1 MHTIRK
7 ALLLLCNL
15 ESTGSYLINRHMK
28 HKISPILYIAGIFL
42 LFATCTRH
50 PHASALLQQ
59 TDSLLHHNQPDSVL
73 QLLFALKDE
82 TSLSETERMK
92 LVWNKAMAH
101 YQLEMSLL
109 EDSLLCQAVTYYR
122 KQTTDTAQL
131 LDTYLLEGM
140 YLRWKEANDEAIAVF
155 DKGIALAIS
164 RKDTTNML
172 ILQRKKLEVLYK
184 QSRFLECKTMI
195 EDMLCIA
202 HKLPVKEHYQM
213 VYSLALVSQ
222 LGGDT
227 SNINC
232 PEEGFQ
238 LALKAGDTLFAHH
251 ILRNYGC
258 MLVGAHKYKEAITQ
272 FQRLIRLNPDFLPY
286 AVQLS
291 LAEIYINLGKND
303 SAFYYLDK
311 AAKSMDKEQKLDKD
325 QIMLPFKSLYYLMNA
340 ALNERM
346 GLPFSGLVFR
356 RYCDSITEDLKDKH
370 NTALRQQET
379 RAQLQQ
385 RNYELIIS
393 RQQMELRIAV
403 VVSLLLGVILALI
416 ILYQQ
421 NLKKEERT
429 IHRLSKELQ
438 KYSKQLKDNEV
449 LIAQNNENIQE
460 LQMQLS
466 TQKASEQEA
475 QLSLIEQMEEQNRQL
490 SLANQ
495 DLQQQIEA
503 HWLQLKS
510 APLKTPHLQELTTEI
525 LQLKEREEQLTEQV
539 IASHPLVAELRRKPR
554 FLQSADLSQLSI
566 LTDKV
571 YAHFTKRIA
580 ENFPNLTELDLQICI
595 LIKLGFSVSQIA
607 IFTAVSSSSVSQQ
620 KSRMKKRI
628 LQQKSGVFTE
638 GETLDSWLHRF

>member
-1 MHTIRK
+1 
-7 ALLLLCNL
+7 
-15 ESTGSYLINRHMK
+15 MK
-28 HKISPILYIAGIFL
+28 HKIKPILYIAGILL
-42 LFATCTRH
+42 LFATCTRQ
-50 PHASALLQQ
+50 PHASALLRQ
-59 TDSLLHHNQPDSVL
+59 TDSLLHRHQPDSAL
-73 QLLFALKDE
+73 QLLFNIKDE
-82 TSLSETERMK
+82 TSLPEAERMK

-109 EDSLLCQAVTYYR
+109 EDSLLYQAIAYYR
-122 KQTTDTAQL
+122 QQPTDTARL

-140 YLRWKEANDEAIAVF
+140 YLRWKEANDEAITVF

-172 ILQRKKLEVLYK
+172 VLQRKKLEVLYK
-184 QSRFLECKTMI
+184 QSRFLECKAMI
-195 EDMLCIA
+195 EDMLRIA

-227 SNINC
+227 SNIDC
-232 PEEGFQ
+232 PEKGFQ
-238 LALKAGDTLFAHH
+238 LALEAGDTLFAHH
-251 ILRNYGC
+251 ILRNHGC
-258 MLVGAHKYKEAITQ
+258 MLVGAHRYREAIAQ

-311 AAKSMDKEQKLDKD
+311 AAQSMDKEQKQKKD
-325 QIMLPFKSLYYLMNA
+325 QIMLSFKSLYYQMQS

-346 GLPFSGLVFR
+346 GLPYSGQVFR

-385 RNYELIIS
+385 RNYELIIN
-393 RQQMELRIAV
+393 R
-403 VVSLLLGVILALI
+403 
-416 ILYQQ
+416 QQ
-421 NLKKEERT
+421 NLKKKERT
-429 IHRLSKELQ
+429 IRRLSSELQ

-449 LIAQNNENIQE
+449 LMAQNNESIQE

-475 QLSLIEQMEEQNRQL
+475 QLSLIKQLEEQNRQL
-490 SLANQ
+490 NLANQ
-495 DLQQQIEA
+495 NLQHQIEA
-503 HWLQLKS
+503 HWKQLKS
-510 APLKTPHLQELTTEI
+510 APLKTPHLQELTTEM
-525 LQLKEREEQLTEQV
+525 LRLKEREEALTGQLIST
-539 IASHPLVAELRRKPR
+539 HPLVAELRSKPR
-554 FLQSADLSQLSI
+554 FLQPEDFVRIATLVNKI
-566 LTDKV
+566 
-571 YAHFTKRIA
+571 YPHFTERLT
-580 ENFPNLTELDLQICI
+580 ETFPNLTELDQQLCI

-607 IFTAVSSSSVSQQ
+607 VFMAVSPTSVSQQ

-628 LQQKSGVFTE
+628 LQQKTDSFTE
-638 GETLDSWLHRF
+638 GETLDLWLHRF

>member
-1 MHTIRK
+1 
-7 ALLLLCNL
+7 
-15 ESTGSYLINRHMK
+15 MK
-28 HKISPILYIAGIFL
+28 HKIKPILYIAGILL
-42 LFATCTRH
+42 LFATCTGQ

-59 TDSLLHHNQPDSVL
+59 TDSLLHRHQPDSAL
-73 QLLFALKDE
+73 QLLFNIKDE
-82 TSLSETERMK
+82 TSLPEAERMK

-109 EDSLLCQAVTYYR
+109 EDSLLYQAIAYYR
-122 KQTTDTAQL
+122 QQSTDTARL

-140 YLRWKEANDEAIAVF
+140 YLRWKEANDEAITVF

-172 ILQRKKLEVLYK
+172 VLQRKKLEVLYK
-184 QSRFLECKTMI
+184 QSRFLECKAMI
-195 EDMLCIA
+195 EDMLRIA

-227 SNINC
+227 SNIDC
-232 PEEGFQ
+232 PEKGFQ
-238 LALKAGDTLFAHH
+238 LALEAGDTLFAHH
-251 ILRNYGC
+251 ILRNHGD
-258 MLVGAHKYKEAITQ
+258 MLVGAHRYREAIAQ

-311 AAKSMDKEQKLDKD
+311 AAQSMDKEQKLKKD
-325 QIMLPFKSLYYLMNA
+325 RIMLSFKSSYYQMQS

-346 GLPFSGLVFR
+346 GLPYSGQIFV
-356 RYCDSITEDLKDKH
+356 RYCDSIAKDLKDKH

-385 RNYELIIS
+385 RNYELIIN

-416 ILYQQ
+416 VLYQQ
-421 NLKKEERT
+421 NLKKKERT
-429 IHRLSKELQ
+429 IRRLSSELQ

-449 LIAQNNENIQE
+449 LMAQNNESIQE

-466 TQKASEQEA
+466 TQKSSEQEA
-475 QLSLIEQMEEQNRQL
+475 QLSLIRQLEEQNRQL
-490 SLANQ
+490 NLANQ
-495 DLQQQIEA
+495 NLQHQIEA
-503 HWLQLKS
+503 HWKQLKS
-510 APLKTPHLQELTTEI
+510 VPLKTPHLQELTTEM
-525 LQLKEREEQLTEQV
+525 LRLKEREEALTGQLIST
-539 IASHPLVAELRRKPR
+539 HPLVAELRSKPR
-554 FLQSADLSQLSI
+554 FLQPEDFVRIATLVNKI
-566 LTDKV
+566 
-571 YAHFTKRIA
+571 YPHFTERLTEA
-580 ENFPNLTELDLQICI
+580 FPNLTELDQQLCI

-607 IFTAVSSSSVSQQ
+607 VFMAVSPTSVSQQ
-620 KSRMKKRI
+620 KSRMKKLI
-628 LQQKSGVFTE
+628 LQQKTDSFTE
-638 GETLDSWLHRF
+638 GETLDLWLHRF

>member
-1 MHTIRK
+1 
-7 ALLLLCNL
+7 
-15 ESTGSYLINRHMK
+15 MK
-28 HKISPILYIAGIFL
+28 HKIKPILYIAGILL
-42 LFATCTRH
+42 LFATCIRQ

-59 TDSLLHHNQPDSVL
+59 TDSLLHHHQPDSAL
-73 QLLFALKDE
+73 QLLFNIKDE
-82 TSLSETERMK
+82 TSLPEAERMK

-109 EDSLLCQAVTYYR
+109 EDSLLYQAIAYYR
-122 KQTTDTAQL
+122 QQSTDTARL

-140 YLRWKEANDEAIAVF
+140 YLRWKEANDEAITVF

-172 ILQRKKLEVLYK
+172 VLQRKKLEVLYK
-184 QSRFLECKTMI
+184 QSRFLECKAMI
-195 EDMLCIA
+195 EDMLRIA

-227 SNINC
+227 SNIDC
-232 PEEGFQ
+232 PEKGFQ
-238 LALKAGDTLFAHH
+238 LALEAGDTLFAHH
-251 ILRNYGC
+251 ILRNHGD
-258 MLVGAHKYKEAITQ
+258 MLVEAHRYREAIAQ
-272 FQRLIRLNPDFLPY
+272 FQRLIHLNPDFLPY

-291 LAEIYINLGKND
+291 LAGIYINLGKND

-311 AAKSMDKEQKLDKD
+311 AAQSMDKEQKLKKD
-325 QIMLPFKSLYYLMNA
+325 RIMLSFKSSYYQMQS

-346 GLPFSGLVFR
+346 GLPYSGQIFV
-356 RYCDSITEDLKDKH
+356 RYCDSIAKDLKDKH

-385 RNYELIIS
+385 RNYELIIN

-416 ILYQQ
+416 VLYQQ
-421 NLKKEERT
+421 NLKKKERT
-429 IHRLSKELQ
+429 IRRLSSELQ

-449 LIAQNNENIQE
+449 LMAQNNESIQE

-466 TQKASEQEA
+466 TQKASEQEV
-475 QLSLIEQMEEQNRQL
+475 QLSLIKQLEEQNRQL
-490 SLANQ
+490 NLANQ
-495 DLQQQIEA
+495 NLQHQIEA
-503 HWLQLKS
+503 HWKQLKS
-510 APLKTPHLQELTTEI
+510 VPLKTPHLQELTTEM
-525 LQLKEREEQLTEQV
+525 LRLKEREEALTGQLIST
-539 IASHPLVAELRRKPR
+539 HPLVAELRTKPR
-554 FLQSADLSQLSI
+554 FLQPEDFARIATLVNKI
-566 LTDKV
+566 
-571 YAHFTKRIA
+571 YPHFTERLTEA
-580 ENFPNLTELDLQICI
+580 FPNLTELDQQLCI

-607 IFTAVSSSSVSQQ
+607 VFMAVSPTSVSQQ

-628 LQQKSGVFTE
+628 LQQKTDSFTE
-638 GETLDSWLHRF
+638 GETLDLWLHRF

>member
-1 MHTIRK
+1 
-7 ALLLLCNL
+7 
-15 ESTGSYLINRHMK
+15 MK
-28 HKISPILYIAGIFL
+28 HKIKPILYIAGILL
-42 LFATCTRH
+42 LFATCIRQ

-59 TDSLLHHNQPDSVL
+59 TDSLLHHHQPDSAL
-73 QLLFALKDE
+73 QLLFNIKDE
-82 TSLSETERMK
+82 TSLPEAERMK

-109 EDSLLCQAVTYYR
+109 EDSLLYQAIAYYR
-122 KQTTDTAQL
+122 QQSTDTVRL

-140 YLRWKEANDEAIAVF
+140 YLRWKEANDEAITVF

-164 RKDTTNML
+164 GKDTTNML
-172 ILQRKKLEVLYK
+172 VLQRKKLEVLYK
-184 QSRFLECKTMI
+184 QSRFLECKAMI
-195 EDMLCIA
+195 EDMLRIA

-227 SNINC
+227 SNIDC
-232 PEEGFQ
+232 PEKGFQ
-238 LALKAGDTLFAHH
+238 LALEAGDTLFAHH
-251 ILRNYGC
+251 ILRNHGD
-258 MLVGAHKYKEAITQ
+258 MLVEAHRYREAIAQ

-311 AAKSMDKEQKLDKD
+311 AAQSMDKEQKLKKD
-325 QIMLPFKSLYYLMNA
+325 RIMLPFKSSYYQMQS

-346 GLPFSGLVFR
+346 GLPYSGQIFV
-356 RYCDSITEDLKDKH
+356 RYCDSIAKDLKDKH
-370 NTALRQQET
+370 NTALWQQET

-385 RNYELIIS
+385 RNYELIIN

-416 ILYQQ
+416 VLYQQ
-421 NLKKEERT
+421 NLKKKERT
-429 IHRLSKELQ
+429 IRRLSSELQ

-449 LIAQNNENIQE
+449 LMAQNNESIQE

-475 QLSLIEQMEEQNRQL
+475 QLSLIRQLEEQNRQL
-490 SLANQ
+490 NLANQ
-495 DLQQQIEA
+495 NLQHQIEA
-503 HWLQLKS
+503 HWKQLKS
-510 APLKTPHLQELTTEI
+510 VPLKTPHLQELTTEM
-525 LQLKEREEQLTEQV
+525 LRLKEREEALTGQLIST
-539 IASHPLVAELRRKPR
+539 HPLVAELRSKPR
-554 FLQSADLSQLSI
+554 FLQPEDFVRIATLVNKI
-566 LTDKV
+566 
-571 YAHFTKRIA
+571 YPHFTERLTEA
-580 ENFPNLTELDLQICI
+580 FPNLTELDQQLCI

-607 IFTAVSSSSVSQQ
+607 VFMAVSPTSVSQQ

-628 LQQKSGVFTE
+628 LQQKTDSFTE
-638 GETLDSWLHRF
+638 GETLDLWLHRF

>member
-1 MHTIRK
+1 
-7 ALLLLCNL
+7 
-15 ESTGSYLINRHMK
+15 MK
-28 HKISPILYIAGIFL
+28 HKIKPILYIAGILL
-42 LFATCTRH
+42 LFATCIRQ

-59 TDSLLHHNQPDSVL
+59 TDSLLHHHQPDSAL
-73 QLLFALKDE
+73 QLLFNIKDE
-82 TSLSETERMK
+82 TSLPEAERMK

-109 EDSLLCQAVTYYR
+109 EDSLLYQAIAYYR
-122 KQTTDTAQL
+122 QQSTDTARL

-140 YLRWKEANDEAIAVF
+140 YLRWKEANDEAITVF

-172 ILQRKKLEVLYK
+172 VLQRKKLEVLYK
-184 QSRFLECKTMI
+184 QSRFLECKAMI
-195 EDMLCIA
+195 EDMLRIA

-227 SNINC
+227 SNIDC
-232 PEEGFQ
+232 PEKGFQ
-238 LALKAGDTLFAHH
+238 LALEAGDTLFAHH
-251 ILRNYGC
+251 ILRNHGD
-258 MLVGAHKYKEAITQ
+258 MLVEAHRYREAIAQ

-311 AAKSMDKEQKLDKD
+311 AAQSMDKEQKLKKD
-325 QIMLPFKSLYYLMNA
+325 RIMLSFKSSYYQMQS

-346 GLPFSGLVFR
+346 GLPYSGQIFV
-356 RYCDSITEDLKDKH
+356 RYCDSIAKDLKDKH

-385 RNYELIIS
+385 RNYELIIN

-416 ILYQQ
+416 VLYQQ
-421 NLKKEERT
+421 NLKKKERT
-429 IHRLSKELQ
+429 IRRLSSELQ

-449 LIAQNNENIQE
+449 LMAQNNESIQE

-466 TQKASEQEA
+466 TQKSSKQEA
-475 QLSLIEQMEEQNRQL
+475 QLSLIKQLEEQNRQL
-490 SLANQ
+490 NLANQ
-495 DLQQQIEA
+495 NLQHQIEA
-503 HWLQLKS
+503 HWKQLKS
-510 APLKTPHLQELTTEI
+510 VPLKTPHLQELTTEM
-525 LQLKEREEQLTEQV
+525 LRLKEREEALTGQLIST
-539 IASHPLVAELRRKPR
+539 HPLVAELRTKPR
-554 FLQSADLSQLSI
+554 FLQPEDFARIATLVNKI
-566 LTDKV
+566 
-571 YAHFTKRIA
+571 YPHFTERLTEA
-580 ENFPNLTELDLQICI
+580 FPNLTELDQQLCI

-607 IFTAVSSSSVSQQ
+607 VFMAVSPTSVSQQ

-628 LQQKSGVFTE
+628 LQQKTDSFTE
-638 GETLDSWLHRF
+638 GETLDLWLHRF

>member
-1 MHTIRK
+1 
-7 ALLLLCNL
+7 
-15 ESTGSYLINRHMK
+15 MK
-28 HKISPILYIAGIFL
+28 HKIKPILYIAGILL
-42 LFATCTRH
+42 LFATCTGQ

-59 TDSLLHHNQPDSVL
+59 TDSLLHHHQPDSAL
-73 QLLFALKDE
+73 QLLFNIKDE
-82 TSLSETERMK
+82 TSLPEAERMK

-109 EDSLLCQAVTYYR
+109 EDSLLYQAIAYYR
-122 KQTTDTAQL
+122 QHPTDTVRL

-140 YLRWKEANDEAIAVF
+140 YLRWKEANDEAITVF

-172 ILQRKKLEVLYK
+172 VLQRKKLEVLYK
-184 QSRFLECKTMI
+184 QSRFLECKAMI
-195 EDMLCIA
+195 EDMLRIA

-213 VYSLALVSQ
+213 IYSLALVSQ

-227 SNINC
+227 SNIDC
-232 PEEGFQ
+232 PEKGFQ
-238 LALKAGDTLFAHH
+238 LALEAGDTLFAHH
-251 ILRNYGC
+251 ILRNHGD
-258 MLVGAHKYKEAITQ
+258 MLVEAHRYREAIAQ

-311 AAKSMDKEQKLDKD
+311 AAQSMDKEQKLKKD
-325 QIMLPFKSLYYLMNA
+325 RIMLSFKSSYYQMQS

-346 GLPFSGLVFR
+346 GLPYSGQIFV
-356 RYCDSITEDLKDKH
+356 RYCDSIAKDLKDKH

-403 VVSLLLGVILALI
+403 IVSLLLGVILALI
-416 ILYQQ
+416 VLYQQ
-421 NLKKEERT
+421 NLKKKERT
-429 IHRLSKELQ
+429 IHRLSSELQ

-449 LIAQNNENIQE
+449 LMAQNNESIQE

-475 QLSLIEQMEEQNRQL
+475 QLSLIKQLEEQNRQL
-490 SLANQ
+490 NLANQ
-495 DLQQQIEA
+495 NLQHQIEA
-503 HWLQLKS
+503 HWKQLKS
-510 APLKTPHLQELTTEI
+510 VPLKTPHLQELTTEM
-525 LQLKEREEQLTEQV
+525 LRLKEREEALTGQLIST
-539 IASHPLVAELRRKPR
+539 HPLVAELRSKPR
-554 FLQSADLSQLSI
+554 FLQPEDFARIATLVNKI
-566 LTDKV
+566 
-571 YAHFTKRIA
+571 YPHFTERLTEA
-580 ENFPNLTELDLQICI
+580 FPNLTELDQQLCC

-607 IFTAVSSSSVSQQ
+607 VFMAVSPTSVSQQ

-628 LQQKSGVFTE
+628 LQQKTDSFTE
-638 GETLDSWLHRF
+638 GETLDLWLHRF

>member
-1 MHTIRK
+1 
-7 ALLLLCNL
+7 
-15 ESTGSYLINRHMK
+15 MK
-28 HKISPILYIAGIFL
+28 HKIKPILSIAGILL
-42 LFATCTRH
+42 LFATCTRQ
-50 PHASALLQQ
+50 PHASALLRQ
-59 TDSLLHHNQPDSVL
+59 TDSLLHRHQPDSAL
-73 QLLFALKDE
+73 QLLFNIKDE
-82 TSLSETERMK
+82 TSLPEAERMK

-109 EDSLLCQAVTYYR
+109 EDSLLYQAIAYYR
-122 KQTTDTAQL
+122 QQSTDTVRL

-140 YLRWKEANDEAIAVF
+140 YLRWKEANDEAITVF

-172 ILQRKKLEVLYK
+172 VLQRKKLEVLYK
-184 QSRFLECKTMI
+184 QSRFLECKAMI
-195 EDMLCIA
+195 EDMLRIA

-227 SNINC
+227 SNIDC
-232 PEEGFQ
+232 PEKGFQ
-238 LALKAGDTLFAHH
+238 LALEAGDTLFAHH
-251 ILRNYGC
+251 ILRNHGC
-258 MLVGAHKYKEAITQ
+258 MLVGAHRYREAIAQ

-311 AAKSMDKEQKLDKD
+311 AAQSMDKEQKQKKD
-325 QIMLPFKSLYYLMNA
+325 QIMLSFKSLYYQMQS

-346 GLPFSGLVFR
+346 GLPYSGQVFR

-385 RNYELIIS
+385 RNYELIIN

-403 VVSLLLGVILALI
+403 IVSLLLGVILALI
-416 ILYQQ
+416 VLYQQ
-421 NLKKEERT
+421 NLKKKERT
-429 IHRLSKELQ
+429 IRRLSSELQ

-449 LIAQNNENIQE
+449 LMAQNNESIQE

-466 TQKASEQEA
+466 TQKASEQKA
-475 QLSLIEQMEEQNRQL
+475 QLSLIKQLEEQNQQL
-490 SLANQ
+490 NLANQ
-495 DLQQQIEA
+495 NLQHQIKA
-503 HWLQLKS
+503 HWKQLKS
-510 APLKTPHLQELTTEI
+510 VPLKTPHLQELTTEM
-525 LQLKEREEQLTEQV
+525 LRLKEREEALTGQLIST
-539 IASHPLVAELRRKPR
+539 HPLVAELRSKPR
-554 FLQSADLSQLSI
+554 FLQPEDFVRIATLVNKI
-566 LTDKV
+566 
-571 YAHFTKRIA
+571 YPHFTERLTEA
-580 ENFPNLTELDLQICI
+580 FPNLTELDQQLCI

-607 IFTAVSSSSVSQQ
+607 VFMAVSPSSVSQQ

-628 LQQKSGVFTE
+628 LQQKTDSFTE
-638 GETLDSWLHRF
+638 GETLDLWLHRF

>member
-1 MHTIRK
+1 
-7 ALLLLCNL
+7 
-15 ESTGSYLINRHMK
+15 MK
-28 HKISPILYIAGIFL
+28 HKIKPILYIAGILL
-42 LFATCTRH
+42 LFATCIRQ

-59 TDSLLHHNQPDSVL
+59 TDSLLHHHQPDSAL
-73 QLLFALKDE
+73 QLLFNIKDE
-82 TSLSETERMK
+82 TSLPEAERMK

-109 EDSLLCQAVTYYR
+109 EDSLLYQAIAYYR
-122 KQTTDTAQL
+122 QQSTDTVRL

-140 YLRWKEANDEAIAVF
+140 YLRWKEANDEAITVF

-164 RKDTTNML
+164 RKGTTNML
-172 ILQRKKLEVLYK
+172 VLQRKKLEVLYK
-184 QSRFLECKTMI
+184 QSRFLECKAMI
-195 EDMLCIA
+195 EDMLRIA

-227 SNINC
+227 SNIDC
-232 PEEGFQ
+232 PEKGFQ
-238 LALKAGDTLFAHH
+238 LALEAGDTLFAHH
-251 ILRNYGC
+251 ILRNHGD
-258 MLVGAHKYKEAITQ
+258 MLIGAHRYREAIAQ
-272 FQRLIRLNPDFLPY
+272 FQRLIHLNPDFLPY

-311 AAKSMDKEQKLDKD
+311 AAQSMDKEQKLKKD
-325 QIMLPFKSLYYLMNA
+325 RIMLSFKSSYYQMQS

-346 GLPFSGLVFR
+346 GLPYSGQIFV
-356 RYCDSITEDLKDKH
+356 RYCDSIAKDLKDKH

-385 RNYELIIS
+385 RNYELIIN

-416 ILYQQ
+416 VLYQQ
-421 NLKKEERT
+421 NLKKKERT
-429 IHRLSKELQ
+429 IRRLSSELQ

-449 LIAQNNENIQE
+449 LMAQNNESIQE

-466 TQKASEQEA
+466 TQKSSKQEA
-475 QLSLIEQMEEQNRQL
+475 QLSLIKQLEEQNRQL
-490 SLANQ
+490 NLANQ
-495 DLQQQIEA
+495 NLQHQIEA
-503 HWLQLKS
+503 HWKQLKS
-510 APLKTPHLQELTTEI
+510 VPLKTPHLQELTTEM
-525 LQLKEREEQLTEQV
+525 LRLKEREEALTGQLIST
-539 IASHPLVAELRRKPR
+539 HPLVAELRTKPR
-554 FLQSADLSQLSI
+554 FLQPEDFARIATLVNKI
-566 LTDKV
+566 
-571 YAHFTKRIA
+571 YPHFTERLTEA
-580 ENFPNLTELDLQICI
+580 FPNLTELDQQLCI

-607 IFTAVSSSSVSQQ
+607 VFMAVSPTSVSQQ

-628 LQQKSGVFTE
+628 LQQKTDSFTE
-638 GETLDSWLHRF
+638 GETLDLWLHRF

>member
-1 MHTIRK
+1 
-7 ALLLLCNL
+7 
-15 ESTGSYLINRHMK
+15 MK
-28 HKISPILYIAGIFL
+28 HKIKPILYIAGILL
-42 LFATCTRH
+42 LFATCIRQ

-59 TDSLLHHNQPDSVL
+59 TDSLLHHHQPDSAL
-73 QLLFALKDE
+73 QLLFNIKDE
-82 TSLSETERMK
+82 TSLPEAERMK

-109 EDSLLCQAVTYYR
+109 EDSLLYQAIAYYR
-122 KQTTDTAQL
+122 QQSTDTARL

-140 YLRWKEANDEAIAVF
+140 YLRWKEANDEAITVF

-172 ILQRKKLEVLYK
+172 VLQRKKLEVLYK
-184 QSRFLECKTMI
+184 QSRFLECKAMI
-195 EDMLCIA
+195 EDMLRIA

-227 SNINC
+227 SNIDC
-232 PEEGFQ
+232 PEKGFQ
-238 LALKAGDTLFAHH
+238 LALEAGDTLFAHH
-251 ILRNYGC
+251 ILRNHGC
-258 MLVGAHKYKEAITQ
+258 MLVGAHRYREAIAQ

-311 AAKSMDKEQKLDKD
+311 AAQSMDKEQKQKKD
-325 QIMLPFKSLYYLMNA
+325 QIMLSFKSLYYQMQS

-346 GLPFSGLVFR
+346 GLPYSGQIFV
-356 RYCDSITEDLKDKH
+356 RYCDSIAKDLKDKH

-385 RNYELIIS
+385 RNYELIIN

-403 VVSLLLGVILALI
+403 VVSLLLGVILTLI
-416 ILYQQ
+416 VLYQQ
-421 NLKKEERT
+421 NLKKKERT
-429 IHRLSKELQ
+429 IRRLSSELQ

-449 LIAQNNENIQE
+449 LMAQNNESIQE

-475 QLSLIEQMEEQNRQL
+475 QLSLIRQLEEQNRQL
-490 SLANQ
+490 NLANQ
-495 DLQQQIEA
+495 NLQHQIEA
-503 HWLQLKS
+503 HWKQLKS
-510 APLKTPHLQELTTEI
+510 VPLKTPHLQELTTEM
-525 LQLKEREEQLTEQV
+525 LRLKEREEALTGQLIST
-539 IASHPLVAELRRKPR
+539 HPLVAELRSKPR
-554 FLQSADLSQLSI
+554 FLQPEDFVRIATLVNKI
-566 LTDKV
+566 
-571 YAHFTKRIA
+571 YPHFTERLTEA
-580 ENFPNLTELDLQICI
+580 FPNLTELDQQLCC

-607 IFTAVSSSSVSQQ
+607 VFMAVSPSSVSQQ

-628 LQQKSGVFTE
+628 LQQKTDSFTE
-638 GETLDSWLHRF
+638 GETLDLWLHRF

>member
-1 MHTIRK
+1 
-7 ALLLLCNL
+7 
-15 ESTGSYLINRHMK
+15 MK
-28 HKISPILYIAGIFL
+28 HKIKPILYIAGILL
-42 LFATCTRH
+42 LFATCIRQ

-59 TDSLLHHNQPDSVL
+59 TDSLLHHHQPDSAL
-73 QLLFALKDE
+73 QLLFNIKDE
-82 TSLSETERMK
+82 TSLPEAERMK

-109 EDSLLCQAVTYYR
+109 EDSLLYQAIAYYR
-122 KQTTDTAQL
+122 QQSTDTVRL

-140 YLRWKEANDEAIAVF
+140 YLRWKEANDEAITVF

-172 ILQRKKLEVLYK
+172 VLQRKKLEVLYK
-184 QSRFLECKTMI
+184 QSRFLECKAMI
-195 EDMLCIA
+195 EDMLRIA

-227 SNINC
+227 SNIDC
-232 PEEGFQ
+232 PEKGFQ
-238 LALKAGDTLFAHH
+238 LALEAGDTLFAHH
-251 ILRNYGC
+251 ILRNHGD
-258 MLVGAHKYKEAITQ
+258 MLVEAHRYREAIAQ

-311 AAKSMDKEQKLDKD
+311 AAQSMDKEQKLKKD
-325 QIMLPFKSLYYLMNA
+325 RIMLSFKSSYYQMQS

-346 GLPFSGLVFR
+346 GLPYSGQIFV
-356 RYCDSITEDLKDKH
+356 RYCDSIAKDLKDKH

-385 RNYELIIS
+385 RNYELIIN

-416 ILYQQ
+416 VLYQQ
-421 NLKKEERT
+421 NLKKKERT
-429 IHRLSKELQ
+429 IRRLSSELQ

-449 LIAQNNENIQE
+449 LMAQNNESIQE

-466 TQKASEQEA
+466 TQKSSKQEA
-475 QLSLIEQMEEQNRQL
+475 QLSLIKQLEEQNRQL
-490 SLANQ
+490 NLANQ
-495 DLQQQIEA
+495 NLQHQIEA
-503 HWLQLKS
+503 HWKQLKS
-510 APLKTPHLQELTTEI
+510 VPLKTPHLQELTTEM
-525 LQLKEREEQLTEQV
+525 LRLKEREEALTGQLIST
-539 IASHPLVAELRRKPR
+539 HPLVAELRTKPR
-554 FLQSADLSQLSI
+554 FLQPEDFARIATLVNKI
-566 LTDKV
+566 
-571 YAHFTKRIA
+571 YPHFTERLTEA
-580 ENFPNLTELDLQICI
+580 FPNLTELDQQLCI

-607 IFTAVSSSSVSQQ
+607 VFMAVSPTSVSQQ

-628 LQQKSGVFTE
+628 LQQKTDSFTE
-638 GETLDSWLHRF
+638 GETLDLWLHRF

>member
-1 MHTIRK
+1 
-7 ALLLLCNL
+7 
-15 ESTGSYLINRHMK
+15 MK
-28 HKISPILYIAGIFL
+28 HKIKPILYIAGILL
-42 LFATCTRH
+42 LFATCTRQ
-50 PHASALLQQ
+50 PHASALLRQ
-59 TDSLLHHNQPDSVL
+59 TDSLLHRHQPDSAL
-73 QLLFALKDE
+73 QLLFNIKDE
-82 TSLSETERMK
+82 TSLPEAERMK

-109 EDSLLCQAVTYYR
+109 EDSLLYQAIAYYR
-122 KQTTDTAQL
+122 QHPTDIARL

-140 YLRWKEANDEAIAVF
+140 YLRWKEANDEAITVF

-172 ILQRKKLEVLYK
+172 VLQRKKLEVLYK
-184 QSRFLECKTMI
+184 QSRFLECKAMI
-195 EDMLCIA
+195 EDMLRIA

-227 SNINC
+227 SNIDC
-232 PEEGFQ
+232 PEKGFQ
-238 LALKAGDTLFAHH
+238 LALEAGDTLFAHH
-251 ILRNYGC
+251 ILRNHGC
-258 MLVGAHKYKEAITQ
+258 MLVGAHRYREAIAQ

-311 AAKSMDKEQKLDKD
+311 AAQSMDKEQKQKKD
-325 QIMLPFKSLYYLMNA
+325 QIMLSFKSLYYQMQS

-346 GLPFSGLVFR
+346 GLPYSGQVFR

-403 VVSLLLGVILALI
+403 IISLLLGMILALI
-416 ILYQQ
+416 VLYQQ
-421 NLKKEERT
+421 NLKKKERT
-429 IHRLSKELQ
+429 IRRLSSELQ

-449 LIAQNNENIQE
+449 LMAQNNESIQE

-466 TQKASEQEA
+466 TQKSSEQEA
-475 QLSLIEQMEEQNRQL
+475 QLPLIRQLEEQNRQL
-490 SLANQ
+490 NLANQ
-495 DLQQQIEA
+495 NLQHQIEA
-503 HWLQLKS
+503 HWKQLKS
-510 APLKTPHLQELTTEI
+510 VPLKTPHLQELTTEM
-525 LQLKEREEQLTEQV
+525 LRLKEREEALTGQLIST
-539 IASHPLVAELRRKPR
+539 HPLVAELRSKPR
-554 FLQSADLSQLSI
+554 FLQPEDFAQIATLVNKI
-566 LTDKV
+566 
-571 YAHFTKRIA
+571 YPHFTERLTEA
-580 ENFPNLTELDLQICI
+580 FPNLTELDQQLCC

-607 IFTAVSSSSVSQQ
+607 VFMAVSPTSVSQQ

-628 LQQKSGVFTE
+628 LQQKTDSFTE
-638 GETLDSWLHRF
+638 GETLDLWLHRF

>member
-1 MHTIRK
+1 
-7 ALLLLCNL
+7 
-15 ESTGSYLINRHMK
+15 MK
-28 HKISPILYIAGIFL
+28 HKIKPILYIAGILL
-42 LFATCTRH
+42 LFATCIRQ

-59 TDSLLHHNQPDSVL
+59 TDSLLHHHQPDSAL
-73 QLLFALKDE
+73 QLLFNIKDE
-82 TSLSETERMK
+82 TSLPEAERMK

-109 EDSLLCQAVTYYR
+109 EDSLLYQAIAYYR
-122 KQTTDTAQL
+122 QQSTDTARL

-140 YLRWKEANDEAIAVF
+140 YLRWKEANDEVITVF

-172 ILQRKKLEVLYK
+172 VLQRKKLEVLYK
-184 QSRFLECKTMI
+184 QSRFLECKAMI
-195 EDMLCIA
+195 EDMLRIA

-227 SNINC
+227 SNIDC
-232 PEEGFQ
+232 PEKGFQ
-238 LALKAGDTLFAHH
+238 LALEAGDTLFAHH
-251 ILRNYGC
+251 ILRNHGD
-258 MLVGAHKYKEAITQ
+258 MLVEAHRYREAIAQ

-311 AAKSMDKEQKLDKD
+311 AAQSIDKEQKLKKD
-325 QIMLPFKSLYYLMNA
+325 RIMLSFKSSYYQMQS

-346 GLPFSGLVFR
+346 GLPYSGQIFV
-356 RYCDSITEDLKDKH
+356 RYCDSIAKDLKDKH

-379 RAQLQQ
+379 KAQLQQ
-385 RNYELIIS
+385 RNYELIIN

-416 ILYQQ
+416 VLYQQ
-421 NLKKEERT
+421 NLKKKECT
-429 IHRLSKELQ
+429 IRRLSSELQ

-449 LIAQNNENIQE
+449 LMAQNNESIQE

-475 QLSLIEQMEEQNRQL
+475 QLSLIKQLEEQNRQL
-490 SLANQ
+490 SIANQ
-495 DLQQQIEA
+495 DLQHQIEA
-503 HWLQLKS
+503 HWKQLKS
-510 APLKTPHLQELTTEI
+510 VPLKTPHLQELTTEM
-525 LQLKEREEQLTEQV
+525 LRLKEREEALTGQLIST
-539 IASHPLVAELRRKPR
+539 HPLVAELRSKPR
-554 FLQSADLSQLSI
+554 FLQPEDFVRIATLVNKI
-566 LTDKV
+566 
-571 YAHFTKRIA
+571 YPHFTERLTEA
-580 ENFPNLTELDLQICI
+580 FPNLTELDQQICI

-607 IFTAVSSSSVSQQ
+607 VFMAVSPTSVSQQ

-628 LQQKSGVFTE
+628 LQQKTDSFTE
-638 GETLDSWLHRF
+638 GETLDLWLHRF

>member
-1 MHTIRK
+1 
-7 ALLLLCNL
+7 
-15 ESTGSYLINRHMK
+15 MK
-28 HKISPILYIAGIFL
+28 HKIKPILYIAGILL
-42 LFATCTRH
+42 LFATCTRQ
-50 PHASALLQQ
+50 PHASALLRQ
-59 TDSLLHHNQPDSVL
+59 TDSLLHRHQPDSAL
-73 QLLFALKDE
+73 QLLFNIKDE
-82 TSLSETERMK
+82 TSLPETERMK

-109 EDSLLCQAVTYYR
+109 EDSLLYQAIAYYR
-122 KQTTDTAQL
+122 QQSTDTARL

-140 YLRWKEANDEAIAVF
+140 YLRWKEANDEAITVF

-172 ILQRKKLEVLYK
+172 VLQRKKLEVLYK
-184 QSRFLECKTMI
+184 QSRFLECKAMI
-195 EDMLCIA
+195 EDMLRIA

-227 SNINC
+227 SNIDC
-232 PEEGFQ
+232 PEKGFQ
-238 LALKAGDTLFAHH
+238 LALEAGDTLFAHH
-251 ILRNYGC
+251 ILRNHGC
-258 MLVGAHKYKEAITQ
+258 MLVGAHRYREAIAQ

-311 AAKSMDKEQKLDKD
+311 AAQSMDKEQKQKKD
-325 QIMLPFKSLYYLMNA
+325 QIMLSFKSLYYQMQS

-346 GLPFSGLVFR
+346 GLPYSGQVFR

-403 VVSLLLGVILALI
+403 IVSLLLGVILALI
-416 ILYQQ
+416 VLYQQ
-421 NLKKEERT
+421 NLKKKERT
-429 IHRLSKELQ
+429 IRRLSSELQ

-449 LIAQNNENIQE
+449 LMAQNNESIQE

-475 QLSLIEQMEEQNRQL
+475 QLSLIRQLEEQNWQL
-490 SLANQ
+490 SIANQ
-495 DLQQQIEA
+495 DLQHQIEA
-503 HWLQLKS
+503 HWKQLKS
-510 APLKTPHLQELTTEI
+510 VPLKTPHLQELTTEM
-525 LQLKEREEQLTEQV
+525 LRLKEREEALTGQLIST
-539 IASHPLVAELRRKPR
+539 HPLVAELRSKPR
-554 FLQSADLSQLSI
+554 FLQPEDFVRIATLVNKI
-566 LTDKV
+566 
-571 YAHFTKRIA
+571 YPHFTERLT
-580 ENFPNLTELDLQICI
+580 ETFPNLTELDQQLCI

-607 IFTAVSSSSVSQQ
+607 VFMAVSPTSVSQQ

-628 LQQKSGVFTE
+628 LQQKTDSFTE
-638 GETLDSWLHRF
+638 GETLDLWLHRF

>member
-1 MHTIRK
+1 
-7 ALLLLCNL
+7 
-15 ESTGSYLINRHMK
+15 MK
-28 HKISPILYIAGIFL
+28 HKIKPILYIAGILL
-42 LFATCTRH
+42 LFATCTRQ
-50 PHASALLQQ
+50 PHASALLRQ
-59 TDSLLHHNQPDSVL
+59 TDSLLHRHQPDSAL
-73 QLLFALKDE
+73 QLLFNIKDE
-82 TSLSETERMK
+82 TSLPEAERMK

-109 EDSLLCQAVTYYR
+109 EDSLLYQAIAYYR
-122 KQTTDTAQL
+122 QHPTDIARL

-140 YLRWKEANDEAIAVF
+140 YLRWKEANDEAITVF

-172 ILQRKKLEVLYK
+172 VLQRKKLEVLYK
-184 QSRFLECKTMI
+184 QSRFLECKAMI
-195 EDMLCIA
+195 EDMLRIA

-227 SNINC
+227 SNIDC
-232 PEEGFQ
+232 PEKGFQ
-238 LALKAGDTLFAHH
+238 LALEAGDTLFAHH
-251 ILRNYGC
+251 ILRNHGC
-258 MLVGAHKYKEAITQ
+258 MLVGAHRYREAIAQ

-311 AAKSMDKEQKLDKD
+311 AAQSMDKEQKQKKD
-325 QIMLPFKSLYYLMNA
+325 QIMLSFKSLYYQMQS

-346 GLPFSGLVFR
+346 GLPYSGQVFR

-403 VVSLLLGVILALI
+403 IISLLLGMILALI
-416 ILYQQ
+416 VLYQQ
-421 NLKKEERT
+421 NLKKKERT
-429 IHRLSKELQ
+429 IRRLSSELQ

-449 LIAQNNENIQE
+449 LMAQNNESIQE

-466 TQKASEQEA
+466 TQKSSEQEA
-475 QLSLIEQMEEQNRQL
+475 QLSLIRQLEEQNRQL
-490 SLANQ
+490 NLANQ
-495 DLQQQIEA
+495 NLQHQIEA
-503 HWLQLKS
+503 HWKQLKS
-510 APLKTPHLQELTTEI
+510 VPLKTPHLQELTTEM
-525 LQLKEREEQLTEQV
+525 LRLKEREEALTGQLIST
-539 IASHPLVAELRRKPR
+539 HPLVAELRSKPR
-554 FLQSADLSQLSI
+554 FLQPEDFAQIATLVNKI
-566 LTDKV
+566 
-571 YAHFTKRIA
+571 YPHFTERLTEA
-580 ENFPNLTELDLQICI
+580 FPNLTELDQQLCC

-607 IFTAVSSSSVSQQ
+607 VFMAVSPTSVSQQ

-628 LQQKSGVFTE
+628 LQQKTDSFTE
-638 GETLDSWLHRF
+638 GETLDLWLHRF

>member
-1 MHTIRK
+1 
-7 ALLLLCNL
+7 
-15 ESTGSYLINRHMK
+15 MK
-28 HKISPILYIAGIFL
+28 HKIKPILYIAGILL
-42 LFATCTRH
+42 LFATCIRQ

-59 TDSLLHHNQPDSVL
+59 TDSLLHHHQPDSAL
-73 QLLFALKDE
+73 QLLFNIKDE
-82 TSLSETERMK
+82 TSLPEAERMK

-109 EDSLLCQAVTYYR
+109 EDSLLYQAIAYYR
-122 KQTTDTAQL
+122 QQSTDTVRL

-140 YLRWKEANDEAIAVF
+140 YLRWKEANDEAITVF

-172 ILQRKKLEVLYK
+172 VLQRKKLEVLYK
-184 QSRFLECKTMI
+184 QSRFLECKAMI
-195 EDMLCIA
+195 EDMLRIA

-227 SNINC
+227 SNIDC
-232 PEEGFQ
+232 PEKGFQ
-238 LALKAGDTLFAHH
+238 LALEAGDTLFAHH
-251 ILRNYGC
+251 ILRNHGD
-258 MLVGAHKYKEAITQ
+258 MLVEAHRYREAIAQ

-311 AAKSMDKEQKLDKD
+311 AAQSMDKEQKLKKD
-325 QIMLPFKSLYYLMNA
+325 RIMLSFKSSYYQMQS

-346 GLPFSGLVFR
+346 GLPYSGQIFV
-356 RYCDSITEDLKDKH
+356 RYCDSIAKDLKDKH

-385 RNYELIIS
+385 RNYELIIN

-416 ILYQQ
+416 VLYQQ
-421 NLKKEERT
+421 NLKKKERT
-429 IHRLSKELQ
+429 IRRLSSELQ

-449 LIAQNNENIQE
+449 LMAQNNESIQE

-466 TQKASEQEA
+466 TQKSSKQEA
-475 QLSLIEQMEEQNRQL
+475 QLSLIKQLEEQNRQL
-490 SLANQ
+490 NLANQ
-495 DLQQQIEA
+495 NLQHQIEA
-503 HWLQLKS
+503 HWKQLKS
-510 APLKTPHLQELTTEI
+510 VPLKTPHLQELTTEM
-525 LQLKEREEQLTEQV
+525 LRLKEREEALTGQLIST
-539 IASHPLVAELRRKPR
+539 HPLVAELRSKPR
-554 FLQSADLSQLSI
+554 FLQPEDFARIATLVNKI
-566 LTDKV
+566 
-571 YAHFTKRIA
+571 YPHFTERLTEA
-580 ENFPNLTELDLQICI
+580 FPNLTELDQQLCI

-607 IFTAVSSSSVSQQ
+607 VFMAVSPTSVSQQ

-628 LQQKSGVFTE
+628 LQQKTDSFTE
-638 GETLDSWLHRF
+638 GETLDLWLHRF